1 MFTTPISM
9 SLDTYNEVKAVWE
22 NLFKETVKVDYN
34 IHNDDDMLV
43 ADVILKA
50 NDPMT
55 LNCAVQILKAYSKL
69 CHLDIYGAHLTKATL
84 TVKLN

>member
-55 LNCAVQILKAYSKL
+55 
-69 CHLDIYGAHLTKATL
+69 
-84 TVKLN
+84 